1 MFRGVVAS
9 VLLAGVSI
17 PASAMTYVA
26 QVKGVVTSQF
36 DTGLTA
42 PGTTS
47 PIKVGDTITATFTYM
62 QIETVGE
69 ALAARFGMMGPKKV
83 TYQLDGYTWTSTG
96 DFGTGLD
103 PVSFDAGIDPVSNYY
118 STMDDAPGAGDLHV
132 DGYAF
137 QIGEF
142 GYDLYTGPGFH
153 GQFDAKTLAVW
164 VNGRQIVVPTAST
177 PSFIQAGNTV
187 APVPEPMTWALLIAG
202 FGMAGTALRARKPVR
217 ATA

>member
-1 MFRGVVAS
+1 MLRGVIAS
-9 VLLAGVSI
+9 VLLAGVSV
-17 PASAMTYVA
+17 PATAMTYVA
-26 QVKGVVTSQF
+26 QVKGVVTSQI

-42 PGTTS
+42 PGSTS

-62 QIETVGE
+62 EIETVGE
-69 ALAARFGMMGPKKV
+69 ALAARFGKIGPKKV
-83 TYQLDGYTWTSTG
+83 TYQLGGYTWTSAG
-96 DFGTGLD
+96 DFGTGLE
-103 PVSFDAGIDPVSNYY
+103 PVSFEAGIDPVSNYY

-142 GYDLYTGPGFH
+142 GYDLYTGPGFD
-153 GQFDAKTLAVW
+153 GQFDANTLAVW
-164 VNGRQIVVPTAST
+164 VNGRQIVVPTASM
-177 PSFIQAGNTV
+177 PSFVQSDNAV

-202 FGMAGTALRARKPVR
+202 FGMAGTALRNRKPAR

>member
-1 MFRGVVAS
+1 MFRGVIAS
-9 VLLAGVSI
+9 VLLAGVAV

-42 PGTTS
+42 PGATS

-62 QIETVGE
+62 EVETVAE
-69 ALAARFGMMGPKKV
+69 ALAARFGVMGPKKV
-83 TYQLDGYTWTSTG
+83 TYTLGGYTWTSNG
-96 DFGTGLD
+96 DFGTGLE
-103 PVSFDAGIDPVSNYY
+103 PISFDAGRDPVSNYY
-118 STMDDAPGAGDLHV
+118 STMDDATGGGDLHV

-142 GYDLYTGPGFH
+142 GYDVYEGPGFN
-153 GQFDAKTLAVW
+153 GTFDSSTLAVW
-164 VNGRQIVVPTAST
+164 VNGRQLVLPTAT
-177 PSFIQAGNTV
+177 
-187 APVPEPMTWALLIAG
+187 APNLGVPAVSPAPEPTTWALLIAG
-202 FGMAGTALRARKPVR
+202 FGLAGTALRIRKPVR

>member
-1 MFRGVVAS
+1 MFRGMIAAA
-9 VLLAGVSI
+9 LLAGVSV

-42 PGTTS
+42 PGATS
-47 PIKVGDTITATFTYM
+47 SIKVGDTITATFTYM
-62 QIETVGE
+62 EAETVGE
-69 ALAARFGMMGPKKV
+69 ALSARFGMATPKKV
-83 TYQLDGYTWTSTG
+83 TYQLGGYTWTSAG
-96 DFGTGLD
+96 DFGTGLE
-103 PVSFDAGIDPVSNYY
+103 PISFDAGNDPVSNYY
-118 STMDDAPGAGDLHV
+118 STMDDAHGAGDLHV

-142 GYDLYTGPGFH
+142 GYDLYEGPGFN
-153 GQFDAKTLAVW
+153 GTFDAKTLAVW
-164 VNGRQIVVPTAST
+164 VNGRQIVSPTAST
-177 PSFIQAGNTV
+177 PNFIQPETPA

-202 FGMAGTALRARKPVR
+202 FGMAGTAVRARKPVR